1 MAALSRSLRRLGS
14 TLRPFA
20 RITSRSSSALSGVR
34 RVGVC
39 CASSPAPHASLRGE
53 RTIGP
58 PRCSSAPRPRAADS
72 SAPPPPLRLTDTQ
85 HIDEEDNN
93 ASTPFD
99 FSVENWEKV
108 HAILGRYPSNYKKSA
123 IIPLLDLAQ
132 RQNDNHLT
140 LAAMKKVAKVVE
152 SSDMAVYEV
161 ATFYTMF
168 NRTPVGKYFI
178 QLCGT
183 TPCMVN
189 GAEKIR
195 STIENHLGIHEGET
209 TSDGLFTLRE
219 VECLGAC
226 CNAPMVQI
234 NDDFYENLDEASTV
248 KLLDACAAGE
258 PPVMTYYG
266 RCVMFCSVP
275 VA

>member
-1 MAALSRSLRRLGS
+1 M
-14 TLRPFA
+14 
-20 RITSRSSSALSGVR
+20 
-34 RVGVC
+34 
-39 CASSPAPHASLRGE
+39 
-53 RTIGP
+53 
-58 PRCSSAPRPRAADS
+58 
-72 SAPPPPLRLTDTQ
+72 RLTDTQ